1 MKAIFVPDIAVAAS
15 LRSTAVFGIL
25 FAVVSGCATAPT
37 KSEGKWAG
45 ETETVM
51 LPGNVPLT
59 MVSIP
64 AGTFM
69 MGSTNDESPV
79 HSVTISSGFQL
90 GQTEVTKAQWEAVM
104 GTTPWAGRLLV
115 LDDPDSP
122 AVYVSW
128 PDAQEFIVA
137 LSRLTGTTFRLPTEA
152 EWEYACRAGT
162 TTEYYFGD
170 SSADLSEYAWWAE
183 NADNA
188 GERYAHVVGQ
198 LLPNAFGLFDMHGN
212 VWEWCE
218 DGDILRGG
226 GWLSDA
232 SSCDSAARLRRAGA
246 VRLPASF
253 LGFRLAR

>member
-1 MKAIFVPDIAVAAS
+1 MKKFQFAHSIVVS
-15 LRSTAVFGIL
+15 GMVFAL
-25 FAVVSGCATAPT
+25 VSGCATAPT
-37 KSEGKWAG
+37 QSEGKWAG
-45 ETETVM
+45 ETETIM

-59 MVSIP
+59 MVWIP

-69 MGSTNDESPV
+69 MGSTNDESPR

-104 GTTPWAGRLLV
+104 GTTPWAGQLLV

-122 AVYVSW
+122 AVYVNW
-128 PDAQEFIVA
+128 YEAHEFV
-137 LSRLTGTTFRLPTEA
+137 SRLNAKGNGHFRLPTGA

-212 VWEWCE
+212 VWEYYE
-218 DGDILRGG
+218 DGHACGG
-226 GWLSDA
+226 GWLSYA
-232 SSCDSAARLRRAGA
+232 SSCHSATRGVGRGGGGCH
-246 VRLPASF
+246 
-253 LGFRLAR
+253 GFRLSR